1 MGEFSKG
8 LSAVAKI
15 GVAFLAAFIPHGL
28 HAQWSVGVEAG
39 SATNYVITNTS
50 SLPFTVTQRS
60 TGYSIGIPVNYRI
73 TDWFSVSADPNVM
86 KKNYKVVRTD
96 FFQGVYETHDNTY
109 VQFPLTAHFAFGPGR
124 LKGFLN
130 LGGYIGYW
138 AGGKISGS
146 EPNILNPVD
155 DAFFTSN
162 PSSVFGENK
171 SYSFSEKYAFNAT
184 RDNRFEAGW
193 VLGIGVSYQLSTR
206 YNLFIEGREIQALT
220 DQQKNYMINQIPRY
234 NQTFALT
241 FGCLIRLKK
250 INSAETTD

>member
-1 MGEFSKG
+1 MGKFSKG
-8 LSAVAKI
+8 LNAVTKAC
-15 GVAFLAAFIPHGL
+15 VAFLAVFIPHCL
-28 HAQWSVGVEAG
+28 QAQWSVGLEGGA
-39 SATNYVITNTS
+39 ATNYVITNTS

-60 TGYSIGIPVNYRI
+60 TGYTVGIPVSYRL
-73 TDWFSVSADPNVM
+73 TDWFSVWADPNVM

-96 FFQGVYETHDNTY
+96 FFQGVYETHNNTY
-109 VQFPLTAHFAFGPGR
+109 AQLPIMAHFAFGPAR

-130 LGGYIGYW
+130 LGGYVGYW
-138 AGGKISGS
+138 ADGKVSGS

-171 SYSFSEKYAFNAT
+171 SYSFSEKYAFDAT

-193 VLGIGVSYQLSTR
+193 IVGIGMSYQLSSR
-206 YNLFIEGREIQALT
+206 YNVFVEGREMQSLT

-234 NQTFALT
+234 NRTFGFT
-241 FGCLIRLKK
+241 FGCLIYLKK
-250 INSAETTD
+250 LDSTETTD